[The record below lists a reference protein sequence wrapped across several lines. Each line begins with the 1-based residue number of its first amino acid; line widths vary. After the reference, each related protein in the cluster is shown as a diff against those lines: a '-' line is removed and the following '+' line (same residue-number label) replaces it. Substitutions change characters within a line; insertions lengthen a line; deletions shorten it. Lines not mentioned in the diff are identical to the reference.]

1 MITIAVCDD
10 QKTDL
15 NKIERLIK
23 DALSSKSVD
32 SYTIISYEDS
42 TSLLNDIKSRK
53 NIDLLYLDI
62 VISHDSG
69 FTLADKIHNINNKI
83 LIIFVSNYP
92 DMIDQSILYQ
102 PFLFI
107 RKSRIDYEICGSI
120 HLFLKQYREKYPLC
134 TFNYLRQPLTIDSRD
149 ILYMTSHLHE
159 LTVYLKE
166 ISFVCR
172 DSITQRKR
180 ELCTHGFVQSHI
192 SCLVNLRYVEQ
203 IKSNEIIMQ
212 NGESVTLSRTK
223 REEVKAAYL
232 SYLRDH

>member
-15 NKIERLIK
+15 NKIVSLIK
-23 DALSSKSVD
+23 DALSSESDD
-32 SYTIISYEDS
+32 SYTVISYEDC
-42 TSLLNDIKSRK
+42 TSLLNDIKNRK

-69 FTLADKIHNINNKI
+69 FTLADRIHSINNQIK
-83 LIIFVSNYP
+83 IIFVSNYQ

-107 RKSRIDYEICGSI
+107 RKSRIDYEISGSI
-120 HLFLKQYREKYPLC
+120 HLFLKQYRENYPLC
-134 TFNYLRQPLTIDSRD
+134 TFTYLRQPLTLDSRD
-149 ILYMTSHLHE
+149 ILYMTSHLRE
-159 LTVYLKE
+159 LTVYLNE
-166 ISFVCR
+166 TNFRCR

-180 ELCTHGFVQSHI
+180 ELCTHGFAQSHI
-192 SCLVNLRYVEQ
+192 SCLVNLRYVAQ

-212 NGESVTLSRTK
+212 NGDSVTLSRTR
-223 REEVKAAYL
+223 REDVKAAYL
-232 SYLRDH
+232 SYLRGH